1 MRESP
6 ARTLVLLFAGLLLV
20 AFILLRRPDYLAK
33 PEMLGTVIAAQIV
46 IAAISRYKQLYFLMV
61 MAAFLWAGLVVPM
74 SEAWLQG
81 RWVVLGI
88 GVVVGVAS
96 YMRDR
101 HQRHLGTIHLLA
113 LFCVLSAT
121 VSASVSGYPE
131 EALLKSLSL
140 FLLFAYAAMGAR
152 LTVSPFEPEKFFRKL
167 LLACEI
173 AMYIA
178 AFMYFVVREPIFGN
192 PNSLGAVMGVIVV
205 PVLFW
210 GFLSAESTITRR
222 RVGLEVC
229 LAGTLLMSSFSRA
242 GIAAAAVSCF
252 AIAVAVRQYR
262 LIVSGVVVT
271 LVIATLTV
279 MFVPRPLETLQDD
292 QSESVASLFL
302 YKGKPGEGLLGSRI
316 RPWDETM
323 TVIKKHPWFGSGFGT
338 SVSGQSAIDFE
349 FTRSRFIESRM
360 VREHGNSYLA
370 IMEWS
375 GLLGVFPF
383 YLLVLVTAWQAKRA
397 LSQLRRSGN
406 IGSPAVP
413 AAAVIIAGV
422 IGAGFEDWL
431 FAVGYYVSVFFWV
444 MAFILTDLLPSPMS
458 SVQENELA
466 ASEAPFAVPV
476 GAQ

>member
-1 MRESP
+1 MRESA
-6 ARTLVLLFAGLLLV
+6 ARTLVLLLAGLLVV
-20 AFILLRRPDYLAK
+20 AFLLLRRPGDLADPK
-33 PEMLGTVIAAQIV
+33 VLGTVIAGQIL
-46 IAAISRYKQLYFLMV
+46 IAAISKYKQLYFLAV
-61 MAAFLWAGLVVPM
+61 MISFLWAGLVVPM
-74 SEAWLQG
+74 NEAWLQG
-81 RWVVLGI
+81 RWIVLGI

-96 YMRDR
+96 YVRDR
-101 HQRHLGTIHLLA
+101 HQRHFGAIHLLA

-140 FLLFAYAAMGAR
+140 FLLFAYGVMGAR
-152 LTVSPFEPEKFFRKL
+152 LTVSPFQPEKFFRKL
-167 LLACEI
+167 LLASEI
-173 AMYIA
+173 TMYIA

-210 GFLSAESTITRR
+210 GFLSATAVAARR
-222 RVGLEVC
+222 RIGFEVC
-229 LAGTLLMSSFSRA
+229 LAAALLMSSFSRA

-252 AIAVAVRQYR
+252 VVALAVRQYR
-262 LIVSGVVVT
+262 LIVSGVVAIVA
-271 LVIATLTV
+271 IATLTV
-279 MFVPRPLETLQDD
+279 MFAPRPLEALQDD
-292 QSESVASLFL
+292 RSESVASLFL
-302 YKGKPGEGLLGSRI
+302 YKGKPGEGLLGSRR

-323 TVIKKHPWFGSGFGT
+323 EVIKRHPWFGSGFGT

-383 YLLVLVTAWQAKRA
+383 YLLVAVTAWQAKRA
-397 LSQLRRSGN
+397 ISQLRRSGN
-406 IGSPAVP
+406 IWAPSVP
-413 AAAVIIAGV
+413 AAAVIIAGL

-444 MAFILTDLLPSPMS
+444 MAFILADLLPP
-458 SVQENELA
+458 V
-466 ASEAPFAVPV
+466 ASTACKSALPADARFAVPV
-476 GAQ
+476 PAQ